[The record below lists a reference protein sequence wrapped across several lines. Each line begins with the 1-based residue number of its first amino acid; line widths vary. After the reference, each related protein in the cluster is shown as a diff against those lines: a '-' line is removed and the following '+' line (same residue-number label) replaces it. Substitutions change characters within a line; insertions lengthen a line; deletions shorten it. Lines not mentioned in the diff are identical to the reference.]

1 MPISSCWPPSPQT
14 LEAFNL
20 LPGTSQNPFLLLI
33 LLFLF
38 ILLLLFSIQV
48 LVSSQRH
55 CDQNK
60 TIFQDRVL
68 WENTTS
74 IDGGVEGKSGDVFL
88 LFGDLDAWNNDAAY
102 PQFVLLTF
110 VGLGLS
116 NDLRIIICETNF
128 GEDTNIR

>member
-1 MPISSCWPPSPQT
+1 MAITSCWLPSPQT
-14 LEAFNL
+14 LEASNL
-20 LPGTSQNPFLLLI
+20 LPSTSQNPFLLLI
-33 LLFLF
+33 LLLFF
-38 ILLLLFSIQV
+38 ILLLLFSIQI
-48 LVSSQRH
+48 LVPFERH

-68 WENTTS
+68 WENATS

-110 VGLGLS
+110 V
-116 NDLRIIICETNF
+116 
-128 GEDTNIR
+128 